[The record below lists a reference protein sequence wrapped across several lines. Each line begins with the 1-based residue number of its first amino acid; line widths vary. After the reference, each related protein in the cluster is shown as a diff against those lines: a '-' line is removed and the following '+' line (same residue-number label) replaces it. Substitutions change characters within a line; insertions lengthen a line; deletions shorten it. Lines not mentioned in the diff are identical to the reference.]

1 MDRKNIQ
8 NGSKIESLENSLYKQ
23 DVETTRIKTS
33 VLHDTPVS
41 LQRDWVDETPDTLVQ
56 TDIPEFVPPKH
67 STFFKKFFMS
77 SLLFLLVAVGLWLY
91 TFFIKS
97 KINPEGSIVMTV
109 IGSTFTKAG
118 DSLPLT
124 VEIENKND
132 FDLEIVDLIVEYP
145 RDGEKPTASLEDTER
160 ERISIG
166 TIPKNQKILKEVQLT
181 LFGKEGDQKEV
192 HFTLEYSI
200 SNSSAIFQKEKIYA
214 VTLSSSPII
223 ARIIAPAVA
232 VPNQLYR
239 FTLEVGTNTQKPLDN
254 ILVAVQYPTGFVFK
268 ESTQDPL
275 SQNNVWDFG
284 TITPG
289 TPKTIEIEGVFS
301 GVNGDERS
309 LRALV
314 GTYKEDDRTTI
325 RTNLGTL
332 IQTVLLQ
339 KPFLSTDLFVNGSG
353 EDTVVLT
360 PAETVQGQIK
370 WKNNLENQV
379 FDLEIQVKL
388 KGSLFNREE
397 IEVTDGFY
405 NSQTD
410 TLVWNKNTMDSFVR
424 VPAKAEGILNFT
436 IPTRKP
442 YTDGSEKNPKLNFD
456 VIVKG
461 IEDTEGTTP
470 KTIESLEQV
479 VAKIGGDISFF
490 SQARYKTGQFV
501 NTGYPPKA
509 NNEVSYTAVL
519 SIDNPVNQYYKGEM
533 RAKLPPNVVYKN
545 VFYPETEK
553 VSLDDKTGELI
564 WRIGEID
571 AIGPASKT
579 LSVQLHV
586 VPSLSQVNTF
596 VPLLN
601 NIVFKA
607 FDKFTN
613 KQVVK
618 DLGTLTNEIKNIDG
632 EDTNSKN
639 GQVIK

>member
-1 MDRKNIQ
+1 MDRKNIH
-8 NGSKIESLENSLYKQ
+8 NGTKIESLENSLYKKNA
-23 DVETTRIKTS
+23 ETTRIKTS
-33 VLHDTPVS
+33 TLHDIPVS
-41 LQRDWVDETPDTLVQ
+41 VQKDWVDTPSQ
-56 TDIPEFVPPKH
+56 APEPVVDAFVPPKH
-67 STFFKKFFMS
+67 NTFFKKFFIS
-77 SLLFLLVAVGLWLY
+77 SFLFLLVAVGLWIY

-97 KINPEGSIVMTV
+97 KINPEGSIVMSV

-124 VEIENKND
+124 IEIENKND
-132 FDLEIVDLIVEYP
+132 FDLEIVDLIVAYP

-181 LFGKEGDQKEV
+181 LFGNEGDQKEV

-223 ARIIAPAVA
+223 ARILAPTVA

-239 FTLEVGTNTQKPLDN
+239 FTLEVGTNTQKPLEN
-254 ILVAVQYPTGFVFK
+254 ILLAVQYPTGFVFK
-268 ESTQDPL
+268 SASQDAL
-275 SQNNVWDFG
+275 SQNNIWDLG

-289 TPKTIEIEGVFS
+289 TPKQIEIEGVFS

-314 GTYKEDDRTTI
+314 GTYKEDNRTTI

-353 EDTVVLT
+353 EDTVVLA

-388 KGSLFNREE
+388 KGALFNRDE
-397 IEVTDGFY
+397 IEATDGFY

-424 VPAKAEGILNFT
+424 VPAKAEGILTFT

-461 IEDTEGTTP
+461 LEDTEGTTP

-501 NTGYPPKA
+501 NAGYPPKV
-509 NNEVSYTAVL
+509 NNEVTYTAVFT
-519 SIDNPVNQYYKGEM
+519 IDNPVNQYYKGEM

-545 VFYPETEK
+545 VFYPESEK
-553 VSLDDKTGELI
+553 VTYDEKTDEII

-571 AIGPASKT
+571 AIGAQSKT
-579 LSVQLHV
+579 LSLQLHV
-586 VPSLSQVNTF
+586 IPSLSQINKF

-601 NIVFKA
+601 DVVFKA

-613 KQVVK
+613 KQVIK
-618 DLGTLTNEIKNIDG
+618 NNGTLTNEIKEIEG
-632 EDTNSKN
+632 EDPEPTN
-639 GQVIK
+639 GHVIK

>member
-8 NGSKIESLENSLYKQ
+8 NGSNIESLENSLYKKN
-23 DVETTRIKTS
+23 VETTRVKTS
-33 VLHDTPVS
+33 TLHDIPVS
-41 LQRDWVDETPDTLVQ
+41 VQKDWVDTNSPQVE
-56 TDIPEFVPPKH
+56 PEKDSFVPPKH

-77 SLLFLLVAVGLWLY
+77 SLLFLLVAFGLWIY

-97 KINPEGSIVMTV
+97 KINSEGTIVMSV

-132 FDLEIVDLIVEYP
+132 FDLEIVDLIVAYP

-166 TIPKNQKILKEVQLT
+166 TIPKNQKVLKEIQLT
-181 LFGKEGDQKEV
+181 LFGNEGDQKEV

-200 SNSSAIFQKEKIYA
+200 SNSSAIFQKEKVYA

-223 ARIIAPAVA
+223 ARILAPSVA

-239 FTLEVGTNTQKPLDN
+239 FTVEVGTNTQKPLDN

-268 ESTQDPL
+268 GATEEPL

-284 TITPG
+284 TIIPG

-314 GTYKEDDRTTI
+314 GTYKEDDRTNI

-353 EDTVVLT
+353 EDTVILA
-360 PAETVQGQIK
+360 PAETIQGQIK

-388 KGSLFNREE
+388 KGSLFNRDE
-397 IEVTDGFY
+397 IEATDGFY

-424 VPAKAEGILNFT
+424 VPAKAEGVLNFT

-461 IEDTEGTTP
+461 LEDTEGTTP

-501 NTGYPPKA
+501 NVGYPPKV
-509 NNEVSYTAVL
+509 NNEVSYTAVFT
-519 SIDNPVNQYYKGEM
+519 IDNPVNQYYKGEM
-533 RAKLPPNVVYKN
+533 RAKLPPNVTYKN
-545 VFYPETEK
+545 VFYPENEK
-553 VSLDDKTGELI
+553 VTYDEKTDEII

-571 AIGPASKT
+571 AIGPSSKT
-579 LSVQLHV
+579 LSLQLHV
-586 VPSLSQVNTF
+586 VPSLSQLNKF

-601 NIVFKA
+601 DVVFKA

-613 KQVVK
+613 KQIIKNV
-618 DLGTLTNEIKNIDG
+618 GILTNEIKEVEG
-632 EDTNSKN
+632 EDPTPTN